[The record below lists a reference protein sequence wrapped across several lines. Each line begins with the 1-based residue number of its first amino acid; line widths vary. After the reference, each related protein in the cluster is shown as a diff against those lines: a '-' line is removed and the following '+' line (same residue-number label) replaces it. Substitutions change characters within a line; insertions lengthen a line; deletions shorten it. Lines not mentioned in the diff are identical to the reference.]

1 MLFVQLV
8 KLQALLKGLGSE
20 ALAGPCTALSLFEAS
35 RQGLLVV
42 GFIGK
47 ALAKRSVDLDAGLD
61 PILWSF
67 ASQPEEADIDL
78 IAAHA
83 PTYLCDID
91 QVNQR
96 VAACGD
102 RGMIRGTVA
111 SFAIYGQPGC
121 RQDAAV
127 LYGIAALILET

>member
-1 MLFVQLV
+1 MPHFLEPY
-8 KLQALLKGLGSE
+8 LGGISDQVF
-20 ALAGPCTALSLFEAS
+20 FE
-35 RQGLLVV
+35 
-42 GFIGK
+42 K
-47 ALAKRSVDLDAGLD
+47 YGLD